1 MMSKNIILNTD
12 SYKTSHF
19 LQYPKGI
26 EYLSSYIEARGGKF
40 PSAVFFGLQMFLKEY
55 LLPPITQDNI
65 DEAEAVL
72 KAHGVPFNKM
82 GWQYILD
89 EHVGKLPIR
98 IQALDEGTVVPVHNV
113 MVQVVN
119 TDPKCAWLSSYIET
133 ALLRA
138 VWYPTTVA
146 TVSYRCKQI
155 LLEYLEETADTIEGL
170 DFKLHDFGARGA
182 TSEEAAAIG
191 GVAHLV
197 NFMGTDTISGLL
209 AAKKYYNADMAGF
222 SIPAAE
228 HSTIISWGKANER
241 EAYANMLEQ
250 FLMPNQVVAVVS
262 DSYDLWHTID
272 DIWGGELKQRIEQS
286 GGTLVVRPD
295 SGEPIEI
302 VPEAIERLM
311 AKFGYSVNEKGYR
324 VLPDCIRLIQGD
336 GVGEESIKEILMKM
350 KAQQLSADNVAFG
363 MGGAL
368 LQKINRDTMR
378 FAMKASAVCVDGQWR
393 GVYKAPV
400 TDMAK
405 RSKQGR
411 LAVIKNARGILQTI
425 QESELNGEKNYLD
438 TVFENGELLKVFD
451 FEKIRS
457 NVNQSLILNR

>member
-1 MMSKNIILNTD
+1 MPNNIILNTD

-19 LQYPKGI
+19 LQYPQGI
-26 EYLSSYIEARGGKF
+26 EYLSSYVEARGGKF

-55 LLPPITQDNI
+55 LLPPITQANI
-65 DEAEAVL
+65 DEAETVL
-72 KAHGVPFNKM
+72 TAHGVPFNKM
-82 GWQYILD
+82 GWQYILE
-89 EHVGKLPIR
+89 EHAGKLPIR
-98 IQALDEGTVVPVHNV
+98 IQALEEGTVVPVHNA

-146 TVSYRCKQI
+146 TVSYRCKQVI
-155 LLEYLEETADTIEGL
+155 LEYLQETADTLDGL
-170 DFKLHDFGARGA
+170 SFKLHDFGARGA

-191 GVAHLV
+191 GAAHLV

-209 AAKKYYNADMAGF
+209 AAKTYYNADMAGF

-228 HSTIISWGKANER
+228 HSTIISWGKANEQA
-241 EAYANMLEQ
+241 AYANMLAQ
-250 FLMPNQVVAVVS
+250 FLEPNKLVAVVS
-262 DSYDLWHTID
+262 DSYDLWHAID
-272 DIWGGELKQRIEQS
+272 EIWGGELKQRIEQS

-311 AKFGYSVNEKGYR
+311 AKFGYSVNKKGYR

-336 GVGEESIKEILMKM
+336 GVGEDSIKEILMKM

-368 LQKINRDTMR
+368 LQKVNRDTMR
-378 FAMKASAVCVDGQWR
+378 FAMKASAVCVNGDWR

-411 LAVIKNARGILQTI
+411 LAVIKNAHGMFQTI
-425 QESELNGEKNYLD
+425 QENDLEEQKNYLE
-438 TVFENGELLKVFD
+438 TVFENGELVKDVD
-451 FEKIRS
+451 FEQVRA
-457 NVNQSLILNR
+457 NVNQSLF